1 MAVYKIGPNVFCD
14 EPGPEPG
21 IKGDVNGDQEV
32 TIADVNV
39 VIDMIISGKT
49 DLKGDVNG
57 DQEISIA
64 DVNVIIDIILHK
76 S

>member
-1 MAVYKIGPNVFCD
+1 M
-14 EPGPEPG
+14 
-21 IKGDVNGDQEV
+21 NGDGEI

-39 VIDMIISGKT
+39 VIDMIISGRP

-57 DQEISIA
+57 DKEITIA
-64 DVNVIIDIILHK
+64 DVNAIIDIILN